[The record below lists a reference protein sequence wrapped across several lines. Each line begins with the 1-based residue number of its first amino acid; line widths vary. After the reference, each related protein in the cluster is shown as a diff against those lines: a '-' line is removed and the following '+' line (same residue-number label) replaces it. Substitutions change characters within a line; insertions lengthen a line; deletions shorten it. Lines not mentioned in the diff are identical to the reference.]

1 MQRRSAAAAG
11 LAGVGLWVGLS
22 CAPDLEKQSQLLR
35 VRVLAIKA
43 EPPELN
49 LTSGLPPPVAF
60 TVLPY
65 PDAEQLTLRLAL
77 CAPGNPFDGTLDCPG
92 KDGLDLPTR
101 ILDPASPDLQAFVAQ
116 RFGGLSGI
124 DGGINI
130 DEPGVEQVVIGYELR
145 RIDAGTDPADSE
157 RGVYRLAVRFSGLPN
172 HNPQL
177 LDVSLPDGGPLEG
190 AVLPLN
196 QELRLRPRIPDG
208 GPGGIETYVGLDGGL
223 QYERFSYSW
232 QATAGDVVDFRSA
245 EPTPQTP
252 DETNDSR
259 FDTQGTAEPITFY
272 VVVRD
277 LRGGTDWVIRHAYLG
292 SGPPDAGP

>member
-1 MQRRSAAAAG
+1 MKGWVAAGMAGAAALWAG
-11 LAGVGLWVGLS
+11 LA

-43 EPPELN
+43 EPPELDFR
-49 LTSGLPPPVAF
+49 SGLPPPVAF

-65 PDAEQLTLRLAL
+65 PNADQLTLRLAL
-77 CAPGNPFDGTLDCPG
+77 CAPGDPYNGTLDCPG
-92 KDGLDLPTR
+92 RDGLDLPSR
-101 ILDPASPDLQAFVAQ
+101 VLDPTSAEVQAFVQ
-116 RFGGLSGI
+116 ERYGGLGGI
-124 DGGINI
+124 DGGVNV
-130 DEPGVEQVVIGYELR
+130 DEPGVAQIFIGYDLR
-145 RIDAGTDPADSE
+145 RIDAGTDPANSE
-157 RGVYRLAVRFSGLPN
+157 RGVYRLGVRFSGEPN

-177 LDVSLPDGGPLEG
+177 LEVVLPDGSPLEG

-196 QELRLRPRIPDG
+196 TELRLSPRIPDG

-232 QATAGDVVDFRSA
+232 QATAGEVKDFRSA

-252 DETNDSR
+252 DETSSSR
-259 FDTQGTAEPITFY
+259 FDTHGTAEPITFY

-277 LRGGTDWVIRHAYLG
+277 LRGGADFLIRNAYLG
-292 SGPPDAGP
+292 SGPTDAGL

>member
-1 MQRRSAAAAG
+1 VKGWISAAVAIAA
-11 LAGVGLWVGLS
+11 LWVGLA

-43 EPPELN
+43 EPPELDFR
-49 LTSGLPPPVAF
+49 SGLPPPVAF

-65 PDAEQLTLRLAL
+65 PDADQLTLRLAL
-77 CAPGNPFDGTLDCPG
+77 CAPGDPYTGTLDCPG
-92 KDGLDLPTR
+92 KDGLDLPGR
-101 ILDPASPDLQAFVAQ
+101 VLDPASPEVQAFAQ
-116 RFGGLSGI
+116 ERFGGLAGI
-124 DGGINI
+124 DGGINV
-130 DEPGVEQVVIGYELR
+130 DEPGVAQIFIGYELQ
-145 RIDAGTDPADSE
+145 RIDGGTGPGDRE
-157 RGVYRLAVRFSGLPN
+157 RGVYRLAVRFSGEPN

-177 LDVSLPDGGPLEG
+177 LDVVLPDGSPLQG

-196 QELRLRPRIPDG
+196 TELRLSPRIPDG

-232 QATAGDVVDFRSA
+232 QATAGDVKDFRSA

-252 DETNDSR
+252 DETSYSR

-277 LRGGTDWVIRHAYLG
+277 LRGGTDFVIRQAYLG
-292 SGPPDAGP
+292 TGPADAGP

>member
-1 MQRRSAAAAG
+1 MKGWIALATAVAALWIG
-11 LAGVGLWVGLS
+11 LA

-43 EPPELN
+43 DPPELDFRA
-49 LTSGLPPPVAF
+49 GLPPPVAF

-65 PDAEQLTLRLAL
+65 PEAAQLALRLAL
-77 CAPGNPFDGTLDCPG
+77 CAPGDPYAGTLDCPG
-92 KDGLDLPTR
+92 KDGVDLPSR
-101 ILDPASPDLQAFVAQ
+101 VLDPASPEVQAFVQ
-116 RFGGLSGI
+116 DRFGGLTGI
-124 DGGINI
+124 DGGVNV
-130 DEPGVEQVVIGYELR
+130 DEPGVAQVFIGYQLQ
-145 RIDAGTDPADSE
+145 RIDAGTGPADRE
-157 RGVYRLAVRFSGLPN
+157 RGVYRLAVRFSGEPN

-177 LDVSLPDGGPLEG
+177 LDVLLPDGGPLEG

-196 QELRLRPRIPDG
+196 TELRLAPRIPDG
-208 GPGGIETYVGLDGGL
+208 GPGGVETYVGLDGGL

-232 QATAGDVVDFRSA
+232 QATAGDVKDFRSA

-252 DETNDSR
+252 NETSDSR

-277 LRGGTDWVIRHAYLG
+277 LRGGTDFLIRHAYLG
-292 SGPPDAGP
+292 TGLADGGP

>member
-1 MQRRSAAAAG
+1 MKGWVAAAMAGAAALWAG
-11 LAGVGLWVGLS
+11 LA

-43 EPPELN
+43 EPPELDFR
-49 LTSGLPPPVAF
+49 SGLPPPVAF

-65 PDAEQLTLRLAL
+65 PNADQLTLRLAL
-77 CAPGNPFDGTLDCPG
+77 CAPGNPYDGTLDCPG
-92 KDGLDLPTR
+92 RDGLDLPSR
-101 ILDPASPDLQAFVAQ
+101 VLDPGSAEMQAFVQ
-116 RFGGLSGI
+116 ERYGGLGGI
-124 DGGINI
+124 DGGVNV
-130 DEPGVEQVVIGYELR
+130 DEPGVAQIFIGYDLR
-145 RIDAGTDPADSE
+145 RIDAGTDPANSE
-157 RGVYRLAVRFSGLPN
+157 RGVYRLAVRFSGEPN

-177 LDVSLPDGGPLEG
+177 LDVVLPDGSPLEG

-196 QELRLRPRIPDG
+196 TELRLSPRIPDG

-232 QATAGDVVDFRSA
+232 QATAGDVKDFRSA

-252 DETNDSR
+252 DETSSSR

-277 LRGGTDWVIRHAYLG
+277 LRGGADFLIRSAYLG
-292 SGPPDAGP
+292 TGPADAGL